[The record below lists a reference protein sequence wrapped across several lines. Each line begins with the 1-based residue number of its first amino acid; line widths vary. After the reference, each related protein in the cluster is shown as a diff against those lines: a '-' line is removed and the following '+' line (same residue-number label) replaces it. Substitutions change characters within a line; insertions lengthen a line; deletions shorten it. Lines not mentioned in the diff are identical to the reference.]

1 MKQQKVFIGGKLV
14 DLTDLQEAVLMQ
26 DKLVPDNWPIDKAE
40 GVRLFVST
48 QNMLAS
54 EFKRHLAHHFKKI
67 CKRTQEELADGSPAR
82 LKISFSFEID
92 QSAPT
97 VAAIGETSMSFSSK
111 ESSKGKPKTFDINQ
125 GEFFNE
131 DLELA
136 SIEEE
141 SAEHE
146 QAPTP
151 EPDAPHTDIPDSVT
165 EKDSAEEAELAA
177 KVVPLPKPKRT
188 RKPKAANAAES

>member
-1 MKQQKVFIGGKLV
+1 MKVYIGGKLI
-14 DLTDLQEAVLMQ
+14 DLSDIQEAKAAQ
-26 DKLVPDNWPIDKAE
+26 EKLIPDNWPIEKSE

-67 CKRTQEELADGSPAR
+67 CKRTQEEMADGEPAR
-82 LKISFSFEID
+82 LKIAFSFEID

-125 GEFFNE
+125 GEFFDE
-131 DLELA
+131 DLEVA

-141 SAEHE
+141 NSAVPTQTETTQDDVPDLPPE
-146 QAPTP
+146 TTPAP
-151 EPDAPHTDIPDSVT
+151 
-165 EKDSAEEAELAA
+165 A
-177 KVVPLPKPKRT
+177 KKKRG
-188 RKPKAANAAES
+188 KKAAASDTTE